1 VFISGGSKNEM
12 ESLNTCFELEEKEYS
27 FIKKGN
33 MNYGRESHSMVQIN
47 AKFLLSVGSRV

>member
-12 ESLNTCFELEEKEYS
+12 ESLNTCFELEEKDYS

-33 MNYGRESHSMVQIN
+33 MNYGRESHSMV
-47 AKFLLSVGSRV
+47 